1 MSGRRLAPPAVQVAP
16 QIACI
21 LYGDPGCPSKAWR
34 EGITRGAI
42 AWYHEQMNQ
51 LSPRLAR
58 ALEQAKGLPT
68 ETQNA
73 AAEIIERLA
82 AQAAAPYQLSADEE
96 ADLDAALAEAER
108 GEFASDAEVAAV
120 FARHG
125 L

>member
-1 MSGRRLAPPAVQVAP
+1 
-16 QIACI
+16 
-21 LYGDPGCPSKAWR
+21 
-34 EGITRGAI
+34 
-42 AWYHEQMNQ
+42 MNQ

-73 AAEIIERLA
+73 AAEVIERLA